1 HSARGPPRRRGRGG
15 RRPRLLVSC
24 RSGGATRRSCDD
36 SGRVLARTP
45 VAANGPTP
53 IMTTRKPPSD
63 SLLTRNRRATF
74 EFSILEKIEAGVE
87 LTGAEVK
94 SLRSGR
100 AQLRDGYVRIE
111 NGEAWLLQV
120 NITPYEQ
127 GNRNNAEADRRRK
140 LLLHKREIEYL
151 DAKVRTQGLTI
162 VPVRMYLVRNHGK
175 VEIGLARGKKL
186 WDKRQDVARRD
197 AQRDMERVAAR
208 TRLGS

>member
-1 HSARGPPRRRGRGG
+1 
-15 RRPRLLVSC
+15 
-24 RSGGATRRSCDD
+24 
-36 SGRVLARTP
+36 
-45 VAANGPTP
+45 
-53 IMTTRKPPSD
+53 MTTRKPPSD

-127 GNRNNAEADRRRK
+127 GNRNNTEADRRRK

-162 VPVRMYLVRNHGK
+162 VPLRMYLVRNHVK

>member
-1 HSARGPPRRRGRGG
+1 
-15 RRPRLLVSC
+15 
-24 RSGGATRRSCDD
+24 
-36 SGRVLARTP
+36 
-45 VAANGPTP
+45 
-53 IMTTRKPPSD
+53 MTTRKPPAD

-162 VPVRMYLVRNHGK
+162 VPLRMYLVRNHVK

>member
-1 HSARGPPRRRGRGG
+1 
-15 RRPRLLVSC
+15 
-24 RSGGATRRSCDD
+24 
-36 SGRVLARTP
+36 
-45 VAANGPTP
+45 
-53 IMTTRKPPSD
+53 MTTRKPPSD

-162 VPVRMYLVRNHGK
+162 VPLRMYLVRNHVK